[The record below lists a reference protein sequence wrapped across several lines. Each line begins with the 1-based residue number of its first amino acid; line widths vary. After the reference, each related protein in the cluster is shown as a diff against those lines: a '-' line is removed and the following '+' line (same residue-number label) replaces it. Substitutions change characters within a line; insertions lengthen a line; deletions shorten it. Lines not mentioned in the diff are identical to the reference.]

1 MNTSKEANGYHCIFA
16 EKSIPEDF
24 YCKKCSL
31 VARGLTVSSC
41 CGESFCGACMEAEKG
56 KPCPQCGSA
65 SFTTMELVKY
75 HARILNLK
83 VFCSMKERG
92 CDWCGSLQLLDAHL
106 DPKLDNCR
114 YVDVQ
119 CPLGCLQIL
128 PKFKMDHHM
137 FNECMKRSCACK
149 FCGFRGSFED
159 VITKHIH
166 ICEHFPIKCPNTCGV
181 TCKRSEMKGHR
192 NVCPKE
198 VVKCPNS
205 CGVTVKRSE
214 MGGHRNVCPEEVEEC
229 VFSSLGCKVKYKRAD
244 KEEHSNKNLLKHL
257 DFAVEAIKSLLE
269 VSQKNT
275 ESQTVKELKKELQK
289 MEKKYKQQNK
299 QIEEQNTRLRKLEK
313 LLHEPGRV
321 FDNPS
326 KLIGIKRPRTKSE
339 PEETVKFEDR
349 GAGSNRVLSE
359 ILSAPVKSEE
369 YSGPPRIKS
378 EVKLPEKFGRA
389 MSPQIK
395 SEEEEVK
402 PNLGSNPPCTEPED
416 MEVEKPVQ
424 HKQYVSEFTLEN
436 FSKEKAKDEP
446 NKLDTP
452 PMYTQD
458 CGYKF
463 TIGIDA
469 NGFGSSRG
477 KAMRVWMKSLPG
489 EYDDQL
495 KWPAKVSFQIELIGN
510 NGAANWTVTN
520 NKTWIKPSAT
530 SGFCQSFTYEPTAE
544 YVFIDHC
551 RLGDYICNDALRFK
565 ITPGFVI
572 PQPNA
577 GP

>member
-1 MNTSKEANGYHCIFA
+1 MNTSKEANGYHCNFA

-41 CGESFCGACMEAEKG
+41 CGESFCGACIEAEKG

-65 SFTTMELVKY
+65 SFTTMEFVKY
-75 HARILNLK
+75 HSRILNLK
-83 VFCSMKERG
+83 VFCSMKGRG

-137 FNECMKRSCACK
+137 FNKCMKRSCACK
-149 FCGFRGSFED
+149 FCGFRGSFEN

-166 ICEHFPIKCPNTCGV
+166 ICEHIPIKCPNTCGM
-181 TCKRSEMKGHR
+181 TCKRSEMEGHK

-198 VVKCPNS
+198 VV
-205 CGVTVKRSE
+205 
-214 MGGHRNVCPEEVEEC
+214 EC

-244 KEEHSNKNLLKHL
+244 KKEHSKKNHLKHL
-257 DFAVEAIKSLLE
+257 DFAVEAIKSQRE

-275 ESQTVKELKKELQK
+275 ESQTVKELKK
-289 MEKKYKQQNK
+289 MKKKCKQQNK

-326 KLIGIKRPRTKSE
+326 KLIGIKRPRSKSDHV
-339 PEETVKFEDR
+339 ETVKSEDR
-349 GAGSNRVLSE
+349 GTGSNSVQYE

-378 EVKLPEKFGRA
+378 EVRLGRT
-389 MSPQIK
+389 MSSQIK
-395 SEEEEVK
+395 SKEEEVK
-402 PNLGSNPPCTEPED
+402 PNLGSNPPYTEPD

-424 HKQYVSEFTLEN
+424 QKQYVSEFTLEN

-446 NKLDTP
+446 NKLQTP

-477 KAMRVWMKSLPG
+477 KAMRVWIKSLPG
-489 EYDDQL
+489 EYDDRL
-495 KWPAKVSFQIELIGN
+495 KWPAKVSFQIELVGN
-510 NGAANWTVTN
+510 YGTANWTVTN
-520 NKTWIKPSAT
+520 NKTWLKRGAT
-530 SGFCQSFTYEPTAE
+530 AGFRRSFSYEPTEE
-544 YVFIDHC
+544 YVFIEHC

-565 ITPGFVI
+565 ITPGYVT
-572 PQPNA
+572 PRT